1 MRYKRVIGGR
11 LLGRDP
17 GAQLIEARLA
27 CDILNRMAEL
37 GMPASRAVRTRID
50 AFDAALWRE
59 LDSCTNAPPT
69 CSNAE
74 LPDAACRS
82 ARNLNQLLCT
92 VIRSCPGARRSDE
105 YSPE

>member
-1 MRYKRVIGGR
+1 MKKMVKMMMKSSGEHGS
-11 LLGRDP
+11 
-17 GAQLIEARLA
+17 GAAARLQA
-27 CDILNRMAEL
+27 SGGGADDARCMR
-37 GMPASRAVRTRID
+37 ASRAVRTRID

-74 LPDAACRS
+74 LPDAGCRS
-82 ARNLNQLLCT
+82 ARTLNQLSCT
-92 VIRSCPGARRSDE
+92 VLRSCPGARRSDE